1 MLILFS
7 TGDGDNSTIGGI
19 TNTTNNNSLFTSNC
33 GEWQN
38 FVGTVLH
45 KYPDLSS
52 LKRDR
57 VVNKPHVPG
66 LIWLR
71 AEDRLATLYNT
82 RNVVQGNDQMLL
94 GSQSNDSTSIRPRLV
109 STSIFDNVL
118 VLVNKEDVPSNVTM
132 GKVIDKTNEHLKGFV
147 CNNEGAPL
155 DSNDKV
161 VVRLPVSMP
170 LWKSAQIP
178 SGPINQGTYD
188 SLEEMD
194 SVYAPFWLDSMK
206 AWDADFQTL
215 LLSDESLKG
224 FLPPRPPVGY
234 EYTSSAHIPFT
245 DIDDD
250 DVDLNEEVETLSKE
264 SNEIAKQSLFQQQ
277 DDLSLSGNGSGNATR
292 PQLARRKSSL
302 GPGAMDIDSQEVNTP
317 RAMTEADQ
325 FDARIGAFGAVY
337 DPKTKTVVLSEHSI
351 FVPSMRDA
359 TSKTAAQQAAVS
371 SMLSIEDSI
380 ADTSHYLARLCDMPK
395 IEKITAAYIAQGQF
409 SDEAIKSLDMTTS
422 RGVVVPALMPDSATT
437 AAAKS
442 EQEHLNIAEEAMGEH
457 DTKRTKLQTSF
468 TTVSELVGINSLLG
482 LLGNLLVLFLLYYNF
497 DLGGGGGGGVVSSLP
512 SVAEYTLSFADII
525 TSKRARRWMKSFPAL
540 RPQLLHYVLNQV
552 ISVCSGFARASQD
565 VLVTTSIAREA
576 ISSIPTRHYE
586 TAHRI
591 YESTMDTLERIFLNS
606 TTVPSSAIW
615 EASSAKKRIEEK
627 EERALLAKWDAQHEK
642 KRKASNTPTG
652 QERDPKKGRHG
663 GGGGGGGNDT
673 GLIAC
678 TSTNLSL
685 PTECFN
691 SSYKIC
697 KADLR
702 DKSKCPNP
710 NCKNAHISDLAQ
722 LERPRAV
729 ALVKHVDK
737 SDSMSFVNCDE
748 KLLADLRSEK

>member
-19 TNTTNNNSLFTSNC
+19 TNTTNNNALFTSNC
-33 GEWQN
+33 GECLN

-57 VVNKPHVPG
+57 VVDKSHVPG

-71 AEDRLATLYNT
+71 AVDKLATLYNT

-118 VLVNKEDVPSNVTM
+118 VLVNKEDVPTNVTM
-132 GKVIDKTNEHLKGFV
+132 GKVIDKTNEQLKGFV

-234 EYTSSAHIPFT
+234 EYTNKSAYIPFT

-250 DVDLNEEVETLSKE
+250 DVDMNEEVETLSKE

-325 FDARIGAFGAVY
+325 FDARIGAFGAVF

-380 ADTSHYLARLCDMPK
+380 ADTPHYLARLCDMPK
-395 IEKITAAYIAQGQF
+395 IEKITAAYIAQAQF

-442 EQEHLNIAEEAMGEH
+442 EQEYLNIAEEAMGEH
-457 DTKRTKLQTSF
+457 DTKRTK
-468 TTVSELVGINSLLG
+468 
-482 LLGNLLVLFLLYYNF
+482 
-497 DLGGGGGGGVVSSLP
+497 
-512 SVAEYTLSFADII
+512 
-525 TSKRARRWMKSFPAL
+525 W
-540 RPQLLHYVLNQV
+540 
-552 ISVCSGFARASQD
+552 
-565 VLVTTSIAREA
+565 
-576 ISSIPTRHYE
+576 
-586 TAHRI
+586 
-591 YESTMDTLERIFLNS
+591 
-606 TTVPSSAIW
+606 
-615 EASSAKKRIEEK
+615 
-627 EERALLAKWDAQHEK
+627 
-642 KRKASNTPTG
+642 
-652 QERDPKKGRHG
+652 
-663 GGGGGGGNDT
+663 
-673 GLIAC
+673 
-678 TSTNLSL
+678 
-685 PTECFN
+685 
-691 SSYKIC
+691 
-697 KADLR
+697 
-702 DKSKCPNP
+702 
-710 NCKNAHISDLAQ
+710 
-722 LERPRAV
+722 
-729 ALVKHVDK
+729 
-737 SDSMSFVNCDE
+737 
-748 KLLADLRSEK
+748 